1 LSVASTACESD
12 DIVGIHAMPRASR
25 SAPVITAWTFGCC
38 SAAEVSIE
46 TMRACATGLRRTAPC
61 SIPGNW
67 TSST

>member
-1 LSVASTACESD
+1 M
-12 DIVGIHAMPRASR
+12 VGIHAIPEASR

-46 TMRACATGLRRTAPC
+46 TIRAWATGERSTAPC
-61 SIPGNW
+61 SIRGSW